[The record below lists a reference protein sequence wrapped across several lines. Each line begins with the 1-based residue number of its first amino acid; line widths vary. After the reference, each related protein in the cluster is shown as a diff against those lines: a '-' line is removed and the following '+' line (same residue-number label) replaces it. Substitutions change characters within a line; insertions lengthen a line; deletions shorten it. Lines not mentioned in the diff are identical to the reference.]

1 MNIKEPLE
9 AFRNVTAF
17 TPTVCTLAGARI
29 PAQCQDTP
37 LEAVLAEA
45 EKQLGS
51 GEKIQKML
59 IFAPDA
65 CGIHLWERF
74 PEKLPEVESVA
85 PLRLPIKVVMPSVTP
100 VCFASM
106 YSGATPEI
114 HGIRE
119 YAKPVLTVETIFNT
133 FPEAKLKTAIS
144 AVNGCSIDTI
154 FRKRPI
160 TYISTESDAES
171 LQFTKQ
177 LMSNPAYDIVLNYAT
192 NYDHFAHATGPF
204 GDKAIECFFTCIDY
218 FRQCS
223 EWVDTYWGNFNR
235 LLVWCPDH
243 GQHESTPGHGTHGS
257 DMPEDLYVYHFYSI
271 RKANTR

>member
-1 MNIKEPLE
+1 MKFQEPIE
-9 AFRNVTAF
+9 TFRCVTSF
-17 TPTVCTLAGARI
+17 TPTICTLIGARI

-37 LEAVLAEA
+37 IDSVIAEA
-45 EKQLGS
+45 EKVLGK
-51 GEKIQKML
+51 GEKIEKAL

-74 PEKLPEVESVA
+74 PEKMPEVESLA
-85 PLRLPIKVVMPSVTP
+85 PIRVPIKVVMPSVTP

-106 YSGATPEI
+106 YSGATPEV

-133 FPEAKLKTAIS
+133 FPESGFKTGIS

-171 LQFTKQ
+171 MQFTKV
-177 LMSNPAYDIVLNYAT
+177 MMDNPSYNVVLNYAT
-192 NYDHFAHATGPF
+192 NYDHFAHAVGPF
-204 GDKAIECFFTCIDY
+204 GDLALNSFFTCIDY

-223 EWVDTYWGNFNR
+223 EWVDTVWGDYNR

-243 GQHESTPGHGTHGS
+243 GQHETSPGHGGHGS
-257 DMPEDLYVYHFYSI
+257 DMPEDMLVYHFYSI
-271 RKANTR
+271 RKKGQK

>member
-1 MNIKEPLE
+1 MNIKEPLDT
-9 AFRNVTAF
+9 FRCVTSF

-37 LEAVLAEA
+37 LEAVIAEA
-45 EKQLGS
+45 EKQLGP
-51 GEKIQKML
+51 GEKVEKML

-65 CGIHLWERF
+65 CGIHLWDRF
-74 PEKLPEVESVA
+74 PEKMPEVESLA
-85 PLRLPIKVVMPSVTP
+85 PLRVPIKVVMPSVTP
-100 VCFASM
+100 VCFGSM

-133 FPEAKLKTAIS
+133 FPEANLKTGIAS
-144 AVNGCSIDTI
+144 VNGCSIDSI
-154 FRKRPI
+154 FRKRKI
-160 TYISTESDAES
+160 TYISTTSDEESH
-171 LQFTKQ
+171 QFTKQ
-177 LMSNPAYDIVLNYAT
+177 LMQDPAYSIVLSYVT

-204 GDKAIECFFTCIDY
+204 GDEALKWFFTCIDY
-218 FRQCS
+218 FRECS
-223 EWVDTYWGNFNR
+223 EWLDTYWGNYNR

-243 GQHESTPGHGTHGS
+243 GQHENSPGHGTHGS

-271 RKANTR
+271 RKANR